1 MLAAVSACGGPAREP
16 LVTYFNGDFGLSLRY
31 PASWRTEQAQQGEIW
46 YRYFLGPA
54 GAGGKPALSVT
65 LLAGPLRGTLDAY
78 AQSYLESH
86 TPGSSREETRGP
98 SRGRSYRYASADGKT
113 RYALLLLEEKGRVFG
128 LYSQGDPAAFEAA
141 RGLLDEIALS
151 LTLER
156 VESYPETRDDKL
168 RFSVRLPPSW
178 KQTRRFA
185 GGGTELF
192 QFTSPPLAVD
202 NDGQTVHASLTLTLE
217 PTPAS
222 GGAQAYYDAARLK
235 LGEAFKVVSHE
246 PWRTGFVD
254 LMIVETPISASRIKR
269 FYDAIGNRGVSL
281 TFEARAD
288 VFGRV
293 SRWCDLIASTFEARE
308 PSK

>member
-1 MLAAVSACGGPAREP
+1 V
-16 LVTYFNGDFGLSLRY
+16 
-31 PASWRTEQAQQGEIW
+31 
-46 YRYFLGPA
+46 
-54 GAGGKPALSVT
+54 
-65 LLAGPLRGTLDAY
+65 
-78 AQSYLESH
+78 
-86 TPGSSREETRGP
+86 
-98 SRGRSYRYASADGKT
+98 
-113 RYALLLLEEKGRVFG
+113 EEKGRVFG
-128 LYSQGDPAAFEAA
+128 LYSQGDPAAFDAA
-141 RGLLDEIALS
+141 HALLDAMAQS

-156 VESYPETRDDKL
+156 LESYPETRDEKL
-168 RFSVRLPPSW
+168 GFSLRLPASW

-202 NDGQTVHASLTLTLE
+202 KGGQTVHASLTLTLE
-217 PTPAS
+217 PAPGD

-254 LMIVETPISASRIKR
+254 LMVVETPISASRVKR
-269 FYDAIGNRGVSL
+269 FYDATAHRGVSL

-288 VFGRV
+288 VFSRV
-293 SRWCDLIASTFEARE
+293 SRWCDLIASSFEARD